1 MLLNRT
7 NEEWLSELNTDG
19 VKQAEAI
26 ADLWDL
32 LKHGCRYTVNRHS
45 SELDRF
51 ELQQIEQFVEDCAQ
65 DALMSILKHISEFRG
80 DSKFTTW
87 AYKFAINI
95 TLTAMRRESWKNIS
109 LDQLLEQKSENSLAL
124 SEDEP
129 GNNPDLLLH
138 RKAIWEAIQ
147 SVIQND
153 LTEKQQQVIKL
164 MVFDEVPMDLVC
176 DHLGT
181 NRNAVYKLLHDA
193 RRKLKQQIQAQGF
206 GVAELMDL
214 FSA

>member
-1 MLLNRT
+1 MPINRT
-7 NEEWLSELNTDG
+7 NEEWLNELSAG
-19 VKQAEAI
+19 GIKQSRAI
-26 ADLWDL
+26 EDLWEV

-51 ELQQIEQFVEDCAQ
+51 DLQQIEQFVEDSAQ
-65 DALMSILKHISEFRG
+65 DALITVLKHVNEFRG
-80 DSKFTTW
+80 ESKFTTW

-129 GNNPDLLLH
+129 GNNPDLMLH
-138 RKAIWEAIQ
+138 RKTIWESIQ

-164 MVFDEVPMDLVC
+164 IVFDEVPMDVVC

-193 RRKLKQQIQAQGF
+193 RRKLKQQIQAQGL